1 MIKYVK
7 EQIEE
12 LLTKDEIAH
21 ILKGY
26 ADEIKHSIEETAIR
40 DYDKDAKVFAEK
52 NESDKYYILTN
63 ALIETFK
70 ENLRGISSNDVQ
82 KAVGETKWHDLKKDS
97 SDLPEPHATVL
108 DEDGNKITYQGG
120 GEWTFYSDYY
130 GMDIEAIR
138 PVAWCEIPTFKV

>member
-21 ILKGY
+21 ILKVY

-40 DYDKDAKVFAEK
+40 DGNEHAEIFAKK

-63 ALIETFK
+63 ALIETLK
-70 ENLRGISSNDVQ
+70 ENLRGISSNDVL
-82 KAVGETKWHDLKKDS
+82 KA
-97 SDLPEPHATVL
+97 
-108 DEDGNKITYQGG
+108 
-120 GEWTFYSDYY
+120 
-130 GMDIEAIR
+130 
-138 PVAWCEIPTFKV
+138 